1 MRYIAEILI
10 GKPLG
15 MVISFM
21 VLSCGIFF
29 GVMFTVVEIIDI
41 ILHHRDKR

>member
-15 MVISFM
+15 IVITFM
-21 VLSCGIFF
+21 ALSCGIFF